1 LGFNSPKDAGLAIAQ
16 LQQVDAKAMTDLGT
30 QIGLGEGVTLAEV
43 AAALE
48 ALRTELAEKA
58 KAKG

>member
-1 LGFNSPKDAGLAIAQ
+1 
-16 LQQVDAKAMTDLGT
+16 
-30 QIGLGEGVTLAEV
+30 VTLAEV

-58 KAKG
+58 KAKD

>member
-1 LGFNSPKDAGLAIAQ
+1 LAVAQ

>member
-1 LGFNSPKDAGLAIAQ
+1 VK
-16 LQQVDAKAMTDLGT
+16 
-30 QIGLGEGVTLAEV
+30 LAEV

>member
-1 LGFNSPKDAGLAIAQ
+1 
-16 LQQVDAKAMTDLGT
+16 LQQVDVKAMSDLGT
-30 QIGLGEGVTLAEV
+30 QIGLGEDVQLAEV
-43 AAALE
+43 TTALE

>member
-1 LGFNSPKDAGLAIAQ
+1 
-16 LQQVDAKAMTDLGT
+16 MTDLGT
-30 QIGLGEGVTLAEV
+30 QIGLGEGVKLAEV